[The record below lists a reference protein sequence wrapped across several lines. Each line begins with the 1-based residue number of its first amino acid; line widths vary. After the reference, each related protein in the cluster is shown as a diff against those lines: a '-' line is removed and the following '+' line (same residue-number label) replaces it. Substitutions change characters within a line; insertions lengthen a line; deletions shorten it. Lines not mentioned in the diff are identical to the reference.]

1 MTAYNPTPVTGY
13 SEGIIESTEKP
24 TRCVETFSDDRPDN
38 INFYFEIDGKFYNV
52 HPRRDDLGGYP
63 VRWIDGFAPIGWP
76 KEETTETTEPTG
88 PTTFEQFRASRKI
101 EENLIDV
108 TDAVDWDAIG
118 LSYMDGKY
126 YIEKYCEVS
135 KDQRDPDPD
144 APLMQ
149 DIGYVVTVGNES
161 HDFGS
166 NLDAAERFLWMEW
179 ARGEE
184 NWKHVCFD
192 TEFGSE
198 YALDQSQV
206 LELIDKGFIDTS
218 WHNDVCPSFHLNL
231 WGHTEYNENYYIKFW
246 FDAPNPEDRETG
258 PETPQF
264 AVVVCHELDTVAELY
279 EGDDFYLA
287 LAHALGYAAKPFTD
301 DDWGTERQVEA
312 ENAFGC
318 FLVDE
323 ILPVK
328 DAQKWEEY
336 ALKATTEEMVDY
348 GIELVGRR
356 HHYSAPV
363 DLDSKDVKRLK
374 RIKDAAERLLA
385 DAQAGGNRQYAFELW
400 VDGGELA
407 DCCHKLDELVNYID
421 DELNK

>member
-1 MTAYNPTPVTGY
+1 MITSPGFWASLFGVTL
-13 SEGIIESTEKP
+13 IQIA
-24 TRCVETFSDDRPDN
+24 
-38 INFYFEIDGKFYNV
+38 
-52 HPRRDDLGGYP
+52 LGA
-63 VRWIDGFAPIGWP
+63 D
-76 KEETTETTEPTG
+76 
-88 PTTFEQFRASRKI
+88 
-101 EENLIDV
+101 NLIII
-108 TDAVDWDAIG
+108 TILANKLPEEKRKKAINLG
-118 LSYMDGKY
+118 LIIAMALR
-126 YIEKYCEVS
+126 IILLFFVS
-135 KDQRDPDPD
+135 
-144 APLMQ
+144 
-149 DIGYVVTVGNES
+149 
-161 HDFGS
+161 
-166 NLDAAERFLWMEW
+166 
-179 ARGEE
+179 
-184 NWKHVCFD
+184 
-192 TEFGSE
+192 
-198 YALDQSQV
+198 
-206 LELIDKGFIDTS
+206 LILK
-218 WHNDVCPSFHLNL
+218 
-231 WGHTEYNENYYIKFW
+231 
-246 FDAPNPEDRETG
+246 
-258 PETPQF
+258 
-264 AVVVCHELDTVAELY
+264 
-279 EGDDFYLA
+279 
-287 LAHALGYAAKPFTD
+287 YAAKPFTD